1 MNRDRHD
8 LRGLGV
14 LVIVVA
20 VPLSWW
26 GIRSLWDLLWRL
38 IAV

>member
-1 MNRDRHD
+1 MRTRI
-8 LRGLGV
+8 GL
-14 LVIVVA
+14 LVIVVG

-26 GIRSLWDLLWRL
+26 GLRSLWDLLWRL